1 MRETRM
7 LSFLQ
12 EGEFKMRKTRSIVL
26 TGLMIAI
33 GIVIV
38 TILKNFGGQPI
49 LRLFS
54 PMHFP
59 VLIAGLVI
67 GPVEGLICGLVTP
80 ALSYVINQLPPNGPF
95 AMMAELGVYGL
106 VTGLC
111 MKAFKNDKGIVRIY
125 LSLIAAM
132 ILGRIAGGLVT
143 GFILN
148 AGEYSFSA
156 WISAYFV
163 GTAPAII
170 ADLILIPVIVKA
182 LQRAGLAG
190 K

>member
-1 MRETRM
+1 MKR
-7 LSFLQ
+7 
-12 EGEFKMRKTRSIVL
+12 TRSITL
-26 TGLMIAI
+26 TGLMIAV

-38 TILKNFGGQPI
+38 TVLKNFGGQPI

-59 VLIAGLVI
+59 VMIAGLAI
-67 GPVEGLICGLVTP
+67 GPVEGLICGIATP
-80 ALSYVINQLPPNGPF
+80 ALSYLINQLPPNGPW

-111 MKAFKNDKGIVRIY
+111 MKKLKVENETARIY
-125 LSLIAAM
+125 ISLITAM
-132 ILGRIAGGLVT
+132 ILGRIVGGLVT

-148 AGEYSFSA
+148 AGEYSVSA
-156 WISAYFV
+156 WISAYFI

-170 ADLILIPVIVKA
+170 SDLILVPIIVRA
-182 LQRAGLAG
+182 LQNAGLAE

>member
-1 MRETRM
+1 M
-7 LSFLQ
+7 
-12 EGEFKMRKTRSIVL
+12 KKTRNIVL

-38 TILKNFGGQPI
+38 TVLKNFGGQPI

-67 GPVEGLICGLVTP
+67 GPVEGLICGVLTP

-106 VTGLC
+106 ITGLC
-111 MKAFKNDKGIVRIY
+111 MRTFGKEK
-125 LSLIAAM
+125 SLVKI
-132 ILGRIAGGLVT
+132 IGRIAGGLVT

-170 ADLILIPVIVKA
+170 ADLILIPIIVRA
-182 LQRAGLAG
+182 LQKAHLTN
-190 K
+190 

>member
-1 MRETRM
+1 MNRTRN
-7 LSFLQ
+7 
-12 EGEFKMRKTRSIVL
+12 IVL

-38 TILKNFGGQPI
+38 TVLKNFGGQPI

-67 GPVEGLICGLVTP
+67 GPVEGLVCGLLTP

-106 VTGLC
+106 ITGLC
-111 MKAFKNDKGIVRIY
+111 MKTFGKEKGILKIY
-125 LSLIAAM
+125 ISLIIAM
-132 ILGRIAGGLVT
+132 IIGRIAGGLVT
-143 GFILN
+143 AFILN

-170 ADLILIPVIVKA
+170 ADLILIPIIVRA
-182 LQRAGLAG
+182 LQRAGLAL

>member
-1 MRETRM
+1 M
-7 LSFLQ
+7 LFLLRK
-12 EGEFKMRKTRSIVL
+12 GTFMKTRSITL
-26 TGLMIAI
+26 TGLMIAL

-38 TILKNFGGQPI
+38 TVLKNFGGQPI

-59 VLIAGLVI
+59 VMLAGLAI
-67 GPVEGLICGLVTP
+67 GPLEGLICGVVTP
-80 ALSYVINQLPPNGPF
+80 ALSYIINQLPPNGPW

-111 MKAFKNDKGIVRIY
+111 MKTLKTENETVKIY
-125 LSLIAAM
+125 ISLITAM
-132 ILGRIAGGLVT
+132 ILGRIVGGLVT

-148 AGEYSFSA
+148 AGEYSISA
-156 WISAYFV
+156 WISAYFI

-170 ADLILIPVIVKA
+170 SDLILVPIIVRA
-182 LQRAGLAG
+182 LQRAGLAE

>member
-1 MRETRM
+1 MGGKNMRN
-7 LSFLQ
+7 
-12 EGEFKMRKTRSIVL
+12 TRSITL
-26 TGLMIAI
+26 TGLMIAV

-59 VLIAGLVI
+59 VMIAGLAI
-67 GPVEGLICGLVTP
+67 GPLEGLICGVATP
-80 ALSYVINQLPPNGPF
+80 ALSYLINQLPPNGPW
-95 AMMAELGVYGL
+95 AMMVELGVYGL
-106 VTGLC
+106 VTGLG
-111 MKAFKNDKGIVRIY
+111 MKMIKSENQMTKIY
-125 LSLIAAM
+125 ISLIIAM

-148 AGEYSFSA
+148 AGEYSISA
-156 WISAYFV
+156 WISAYFI
-163 GTAPAII
+163 GTAPAIVS
-170 ADLILIPVIVKA
+170 DLILVPIIVRA
-182 LQRAGLAG
+182 LQNAGLAG